1 MEPCSNYLGMLD
13 NKYILVKE
21 LYSNDTS
28 QTYKVFDSFTEKEFI
43 AKIFNTDINSDN
55 TEIEINKTISRNG
68 SPLFLK
74 YINFF
79 SGPFILD
86 EIEEYNRHYILFEY
100 ANKGNLMEYLNI
112 KNSGFIEKI
121 AKIIFF
127 KILKT
132 IQVLQ
137 ELGICLKNIKLEN
150 ILLDGNDFDLK
161 LSNFEYAS
169 IFLNKKGEKILLQ
182 EKVMTFSNAA
192 PEVNKGMKYCGEKAH
207 VFNLGLL
214 LFSLISGSHGFNAT
228 KTQSSSTDRN
238 EQLYKLIKEN
248 KLQTFWKLIEARTG
262 KKFSPELKKL
272 LIKMLAINPKERP
285 TLEEIYKDEWMKEI
299 ISLSENELKNYEQ
312 VYINEMKNRNEMLCN
327 MK

>member
-1 MEPCSNYLGMLD
+1 
-13 NKYILVKE
+13 
-21 LYSNDTS
+21 
-28 QTYKVFDSFTEKEFI
+28 
-43 AKIFNTDINSDN
+43 
-55 TEIEINKTISRNG
+55 
-68 SPLFLK
+68 
-74 YINFF
+74 
-79 SGPFILD
+79 
-86 EIEEYNRHYILFEY
+86 
-100 ANKGNLMEYLNI
+100 
-112 KNSGFIEKI
+112 
-121 AKIIFF
+121 
-127 KILKT
+127 
-132 IQVLQ
+132 
-137 ELGICLKNIKLEN
+137 
-150 ILLDGNDFDLK
+150 
-161 LSNFEYAS
+161 
-169 IFLNKKGEKILLQ
+169 
-182 EKVMTFSNAA
+182 MTFSNVA

-228 KTQSSSTDRN
+228 KTNSSSTDRN

-248 KLQTFWKLIEARTG
+248 KVQTFWKLIEARTG